1 MARSNCS
8 AFIEQRYAICLIY
21 YGITNL
27 KYPLIQ
33 DMAGNTRT
41 YTFSYL
47 INTEDKYYLENITEK
62 LDDGKEYSFITIDY
76 SNFRALRIQQKVDT
90 FEHNSTATTPSGNEI
105 ANISEIPSLFITDM
119 YPLSMHA
126 VAIYG
131 KILGEPANYLI
142 TQLIPDSNGES
153 EETTT
158 YTYTLDNRG
167 IVTSCH
173 AVVRHIRNGYK
184 QDYTRTVNYTIE

>member
-1 MARSNCS
+1 M
-8 AFIEQRYAICLIY
+8 
-21 YGITNL
+21 ITDEAGTVST
-27 KYPLIQ
+27 YPLNDKGYATTCTSQ

-47 INTEDKYYLENITEK
+47 INTEDKYYLENITER
-62 LDDGKEYSFITIDY
+62 LDNGKEYSSITIDY
-76 SNFRALRIQQKVDT
+76 NNFRALRIQQKVDA
-90 FEHNSTATTPSGNEI
+90 FEHNSTATTPSGDEI

-173 AVVRHIRNGYK
+173 AVVRHIRNGYE

>member
-1 MARSNCS
+1 MTKVMPPLVPVRIWQEIPVLTPSPTS
-8 AFIEQRYAICLIY
+8 STPK
-21 YGITNL
+21 TNTIW
-27 KYPLIQ
+27 KTSQ
-33 DMAGNTRT
+33 
-41 YTFSYL
+41 
-47 INTEDKYYLENITEK
+47 KK

-90 FEHNSTATTPSGNEI
+90 FEHNSTATTPSDNEI

-173 AVVRHIRNGYK
+173 AVVRHIRNGYE